1 LPAFDLI
8 VESLDW
14 KDMLFLL
21 FGIGTTFQ
29 PGNRGRSS
37 SA

>member
-1 LPAFDLI
+1 M

-14 KDMLFLL
+14 KDMVFLL
-21 FGIGTTFQ
+21 FGIGTAFQ
-29 PGNRGRSS
+29 LASRGRSS